1 VDYIEESPYGPVL
14 LQKWCFAAPNEQKPH
29 HHFQKIV
36 KNQNENINNKS
47 KWKNTK
53 KDGPSRPTERPP
65 WLWVWP
71 HAAVVVDL
79 N

>member
-53 KDGPSRPTERPP
+53 KMDPADPQKDHVGCGSGPKR
-65 WLWVWP
+65 LWSWI
-71 HAAVVVDL
+71 
-79 N
+79 